1 MLMIPVSCLLG
12 CSLYWLHL
20 SRVIKFLK
28 RKLALVLCA
37 LGMSLIGM
45 EKAIYFLFW
54 VLILHVQWVNR
65 ETLIGLCSV
74 RRWGSCVRD
83 IRISFWPS
91 RPFLKRNA
99 GSR

>member
-54 VLILHVQWVNR
+54 VLILHVQWAKVG
-65 ETLIGLCSV
+65 ILCEGHKDQLLAV
-74 RRWGSCVRD
+74 
-83 IRISFWPS
+83 
-91 RPFLKRNA
+91 
-99 GSR
+99 